1 MIFKLNLKK
10 YKGIWFFGFS
20 GSGKTYISK
29 ILKNRIKS
37 SVVIDGDNVRK
48 LISYDL
54 GYSKQD
60 RKIQINR
67 VFGISKLIIESGKFP
82 IISTVYMNKKVNDLC
97 IKNKILSLMVIRK
110 NFFKIKKNY
119 KIYNH
124 KSNVVGKDIFFDNFK
139 KLKLINDNTP
149 FILKLNK

>member
-29 ILKNRIKS
+29 ILKKRIKS

-48 LISYDL
+48 LVSNDL
-54 GYSKQD
+54 GYSKND
-60 RKIQINR
+60 RKKQIKR

-82 IISTVYMNKKVNDLC
+82 IISTVYMNKKVSDLC
-97 IKNKILSLMVIRK
+97 TKNKILSLMVIRK
-110 NFFKIKKNY
+110 NFVKIKKNY
-119 KIYNH
+119 KIYTY
-124 KSNVVGKDIFFDNFK
+124 KSNVVGKDIFYDNFK
-139 KLKLINDNTP
+139 KSHFINDNTP
-149 FILKLNK
+149 LSIKLIK